1 MARDRLLELQQRAGN
16 APTITPAP
24 VPAAPAAPAAPAPPA
39 APASSSDPEA
49 GQPVVVVSRP
59 SRLARFLRRA
69 PAAAAAGTAAAAAGQ
84 QEQPLVQQLQQELA
98 ELSAALAETRAAVD
112 EVSRQQCRQLN
123 SPRHQEQAWQ
133 QTQDSAAAA
142 LANISRIKTK
152 LDRLQKKLTESLP
165 ELTTTQAKMLQNQ
178 VNGFRTQ
185 LLTVVQRFNEEEM
198 NFRAKKKDHLKR
210 QLQITGADMDDDEL
224 ENLIDRGDAQI
235 FNESILMRVETARA
249 ELNEAEE
256 RYEQIRALEM
266 SIQQL
271 HEMFLQLSL
280 LVQQQGEMV
289 DRIEE
294 NTFQTAAK
302 AEKGAEQ
309 LHGALKKQQ
318 RGRKMR
324 IVCGILV
331 AVIIVILV
339 IILLSYLG

>member
-1 MARDRLLELQQRAGN
+1 MN
-16 APTITPAP
+16 TNSITMNSP
-24 VPAAPAAPAAPAPPA
+24 

-69 PAAAAAGTAAAAAGQ
+69 PAVAAAGTAAAAAGQ

-165 ELTTTQAKMLQNQ
+165 ELTATQAKMLQNQ

-198 NFRAKKKDHLKR
+198 NFRANCYVGAITFYDGPVDTPHPFAFCTIRKKDHLKR
-210 QLQITGADMDDDEL
+210 QLQITGAEMDDDEL

-302 AEKGAEQ
+302 AEGGAEQ